1 MLLSPAYSRSFFT
14 TTHKL
19 EIVRRCFT
27 LVFPSFLQKY
37 SGHVEHHCQ
46 PEARKCWRCLRSDL
60 CFVLPVSS
68 CHITSDHI
76 EPLDV
81 LRLCSWF
88 HSNDWMK
95 HRPNISLIAFVPCC
109 FFFFAHS
116 LFFLLFLTAVPIPD
130 CSCYLPV
137 CFTYQPACEPL
148 FFPKK
153 KKEAG
158 NSSRSYHKDSHLSVL
173 TV

>member
-1 MLLSPAYSRSFFT
+1 MLLSPAHSRSFFT

-37 SGHVEHHCQ
+37 SGHVEQHSQ
-46 PEARKCWRCLRSDL
+46 PEARKCWRCLWSDL

-68 CHITSDHI
+68 CHITSRFKA
-76 EPLDV
+76 LF
-81 LRLCSWF
+81 L
-88 HSNDWMK
+88 
-95 HRPNISLIAFVPCC
+95 ISLNEAPTQYQSHCICSSLL

-116 LFFLLFLTAVPIPD
+116 LFFLLSWFLTAVPIPD

-137 CFTYQPACEPL
+137 CFAYQPACEPL

-153 KKEAG
+153 KK
-158 NSSRSYHKDSHLSVL
+158 RRW
-173 TV
+173 